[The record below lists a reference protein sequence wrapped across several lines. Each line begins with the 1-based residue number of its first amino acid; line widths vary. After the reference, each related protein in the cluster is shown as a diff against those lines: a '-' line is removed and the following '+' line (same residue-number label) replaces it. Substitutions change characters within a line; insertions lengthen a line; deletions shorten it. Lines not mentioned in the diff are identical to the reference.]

1 LAAVLGSDMA
11 SAGASADA
19 TGAPEVVLVDAE
31 ESALADV
38 EESAQAALV
47 AGTGAG
53 IDNPQSCCLEI
64 IKQLR
69 VPP

>member
-1 LAAVLGSDMA
+1 MAAVLGSDMA
-11 SAGASADA
+11 SAGALADAADA
-19 TGAPEVVLVDAE
+19 TEAPEVVLAGAE
-31 ESALADV
+31 ESA
-38 EESAQAALV
+38 EAALV